1 MKVLILMSYECLI
14 TTIPCIDSF
23 IHKLTEETYKRFGQL
38 EKDMLLAEATF
49 LDPRFKKYGFKNHFA
64 FQDTKRSIV
73 NKGKII
79 ISEKNVQQRNLT
91 TYPIPPTGSNKEDS
105 IWNDFD
111 LEVTDIVQSQDP
123 KALMIIKVDKYLQEP
138 LIARSNDP
146 LKRWNENKKNLPY
159 FV

>member
-1 MKVLILMSYECLI
+1 
-14 TTIPCIDSF
+14 
-23 IHKLTEETYKRFGQL
+23 
-38 EKDMLLAEATF
+38 MLLAEATF

-91 TYPIPPTGSNKEDS
+91 TYPIPPTASNKEDS
-105 IWNDFD
+105 ICSDFD

-123 KALMIIKVDKYLQEP
+123 KALMIIEVDKYLQEP